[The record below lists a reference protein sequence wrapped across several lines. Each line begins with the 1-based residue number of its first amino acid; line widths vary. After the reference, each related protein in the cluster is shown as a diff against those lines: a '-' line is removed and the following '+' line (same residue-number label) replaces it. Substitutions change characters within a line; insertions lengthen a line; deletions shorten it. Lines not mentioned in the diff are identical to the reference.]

1 MAIVP
6 RARFG
11 ALVVMMFGGGFD
23 VIAVYELR
31 YALQQ
36 VHCLLIDIYKNEKN

>member
-6 RARFG
+6 WARFG

-23 VIAVYELR
+23 VIAVYE
-31 YALQQ
+31 
-36 VHCLLIDIYKNEKN
+36 IDIYKNEKN